1 MKKAVLAAF
10 VAAASFQAVGAE
22 NIGSQHGYLGEGWY
36 IGADIIDTT
45 FEADGFNGS
54 PSSTSGAISIGYDF
68 TLADSVILGIEAEY
82 ADYGKFDFVDN
93 VNVNN
98 RYVYAN
104 GFDKFSADL
113 QAFSLYLKP
122 KYFVS
127 NSPFYIGAVVGVG
140 VYSMERK
147 SEGAGTI
154 VSSRG
159 TRNLE
164 YNNTK
169 SESETE
175 FVYGLET
182 GYALNNNVILN
193 AGYRMANLKHYEH
206 DTWYVGL
213 DYKF

>member
-1 MKKAVLAAF
+1 M
-10 VAAASFQAVGAE
+10 
-22 NIGSQHGYLGEGWY
+22 
-36 IGADIIDTT
+36 
-45 FEADGFNGS
+45 
-54 PSSTSGAISIGYDF
+54 
-68 TLADSVILGIEAEY
+68 
-82 ADYGKFDFVDN
+82 
-93 VNVNN
+93 
-98 RYVYAN
+98 
-104 GFDKFSADL
+104 
-113 QAFSLYLKP
+113 
-122 KYFVS
+122 
-127 NSPFYIGAVVGVG
+127 
-140 VYSMERK
+140 YSMERK

-206 DTWYVGL
+206 DTWYAGL